1 LALLQP
7 SPFLVINFKNKL
19 ILFQS
24 ISDVHDEVAK
34 EGQTA
39 APSLDE
45 KVKQIPSANL
55 PLRLHLDLCKKN
67 AFNKCGPRYS
77 QF

>member
-1 LALLQP
+1 M
-7 SPFLVINFKNKL
+7 FEIEFVT
-19 ILFQS
+19 FQS

-45 KVKQIPSANL
+45 KVN
-55 PLRLHLDLCKKN
+55 
-67 AFNKCGPRYS
+67 
-77 QF
+77 